1 MVKAE
6 NEFADGN
13 YMDNGKKFY
22 PKAVCDALHI
32 LHDDYKVDIPI
43 YITEN
48 GTYNCNEEIA
58 DDGRIH
64 DKHRIAYLRDFL
76 YWTKKAMEGGIDVRG
91 YYAWSLMDNWEWSVG
106 YRSRFGLINVDFD
119 TQKRTWKDSAY
130 WYSQVIKVRD
140 FQLEE

>member
-13 YMDNGKKFY
+13 YMDNGKEFY

-91 YYAWSLMDNWEWSVG
+91 YYAWSLMDN
-106 YRSRFGLINVDFD
+106 RLNKCRFRH
-119 TQKRTWKDSAY
+119 TKAY
-130 WYSQVIKVRD
+130 M
-140 FQLEE
+140 EG